1 MAAVFIGGTSVFG
14 GQASLVGTVAG
25 SFIIIMVEA
34 GIVATGLQGF
44 WVRAVVGVVFLA
56 AVVGQLFI
64 QGPEKGKTRV
74 RLLRGKFGLNQ
85 GERSLNDCLRSLC
98 PVRWLCWRW

>member
-1 MAAVFIGGTSVFG
+1 
-14 GQASLVGTVAG
+14 
-25 SFIIIMVEA
+25 MVEA

-56 AVVGQLFI
+56 AVVGHLFL
-64 QGPEKGKTRV
+64 QGPEKGKTRA

-85 GERSLNDCLRSLC
+85 GDR
-98 PVRWLCWRW
+98 P

>member
-1 MAAVFIGGTSVFG
+1 M
-14 GQASLVGTVAG
+14 VGTVAG
-25 SFIIIMVEA
+25 SFIIVMVEA

-56 AVVGQLFI
+56 AVVGHLFL
-64 QGPEKGKTRV
+64 QGPENGKTRV

-85 GERSLNDCLRSLC
+85 GDR
-98 PVRWLCWRW
+98 P